1 LDTTVT
7 DSRRIPTRWLA
18 LAAAVAGALAAG
30 ALALWAAYGGAV
42 FHGMIA
48 AGIAWCF

>member
-1 LDTTVT
+1 LDTAIT
-7 DSRRIPTRWLA
+7 DGRRIPIRWLA
-18 LAAAVAGALAAG
+18 LAAAAAGALAAG

-42 FHGMIA
+42 FHSMIA